1 MVWALIQ
8 LQTIKYNAAVAK
20 GLVVNFF
27 NLLEDEVSPWSL
39 CFCITLQQR
48 HRSTGSTLYG
58 SHHRRWI
65 STEEKSK
72 VVAAAWE
79 TAFIQ
84 FLAVLAILH

>member
-48 HRSTGSTLYG
+48 HRSTGTTLYE

-72 VVAAAWE
+72 VVPAAWE